1 MSEERETSVETPEP
15 LQGIAIVGLAA
26 RFPGARDAAELWR
39 NLHAGVE
46 SVSFFAPAEL
56 AAAGV
61 DPALVAD
68 PRYVPAKGS
77 LADAERFDA
86 AFFGFTPREAEAMD
100 PQHRVFLECAWEALE
115 DAGCDPERAAGR
127 IGVWAGSG
135 PSSYLV
141 NHLLPNPQALERL
154 GGFQVMLLNDRDF
167 LATRVS
173 YELDLKGPSA
183 AVATA
188 CSTSLVTAHM
198 AAQSLLSGECDLAL
212 AGGVSISTP
221 LRTGYLY
228 QDGDVASADG
238 HTRAFDAKA
247 AGAVEGNGCGVVVLK
262 RLADALVDGD
272 RVYAVIRGSAVN
284 NDGAGKVGFTAPSV
298 EGQAEAITESLMM
311 AGVEPATIGYVEGH
325 GSGTPL
331 GDPIEVA
338 ALTQAFRAGGA
349 AGVGFCALGSVK
361 TNLGHCNAAAGVAG
375 LIKATLALA
384 NRAVPPSLH
393 FETPNPQ
400 LGLAESPFYVPT
412 QAVPWQAGE
421 TPRRAGVSSFGLGGT
436 NAHLVLEE
444 APAAEPTDPASRPA
458 QLLVLSARTASALD
472 AAALRLA
479 DRLETEPG
487 LDLADVAWTLQ
498 VGRKSFEHRRMLV
511 ARHAL
516 SAVAAL
522 RDPQRAVSGRREG
535 AGARPVV
542 FLFPGLGDQRV
553 DMARELY
560 ATEPAFRDTIDRCA
574 EKLAPRLGAD
584 LREVMF
590 SAGER
595 AAGAPA
601 GGPDLRAM
609 LRRGG
614 AETEEPGE
622 ARLRRTLFAQPACFV
637 VEYALARL
645 LISWGIEPQAMIG
658 YSLGE
663 YVAACVAGALSLDDA
678 LELVAARAR
687 WIEELPGGAMLAIP
701 LPEAEVLPALGEGV
715 SLAATNGPHFCVAAG
730 PSAKIDA
737 LASRLTAQGVSTIR
751 LRTTHAFHS
760 AMMEPAVAAL
770 TAAARQVAV
779 KPPRIPYLSN
789 VTGTWITADDLA
801 DPAYW
806 GRHMRSTVRFAEGI
820 GELLQEPER
829 VFLEVGPGATLGTLI
844 KQHPAAAANRV
855 ALPTLRRADEGGSD
869 LDLLLASVGRLW
881 IAGAAI
887 DWPAFHGG
895 ERRRKV
901 ALPTYPFERQRF
913 WVDPPAQAA
922 PSAAVAATVP
932 LQAPDLAD
940 WFWVP
945 SWREA
950 PLAPAEAS
958 SAAERWLIFLDSA
971 GLGARIVA
979 RLRREGREVYAVEA
993 GNGFEASGDGTFRI
1007 DPVRRQD
1014 YDTLLQ
1020 KIGDTSDGTLK
1031 VLHLWGLTGGVE
1043 PGFAAAQAAGLVSLT
1058 LLAQAVF
1065 GLPGNRPVRLALVAD
1080 GLHEVIDGDPV
1091 HPGKATVLGPLKVV
1105 HQEVTR
1111 LACGSVDVVLPAA
1124 GSPAEERLIDQLLA
1138 EISAPPEPVAA
1149 LRGRRRWVRGFA
1161 PVRLPESGAS
1171 PLIQEGAYLIAEAVH
1186 GPGMRIAE
1194 HLLRTLSARVALMMP
1209 PQFPERASWETWHTL
1224 PEVPPGQDVIGDA
1237 VLRLLALERE
1247 IGLDNVLIVK
1257 ADPADAAIVAAAVTA
1272 ARERFGI
1279 LQGAFFTGGV
1289 ASGGLLQLKTPES
1302 LHAALDPVAA
1312 GAGALLAA
1320 LDALHAAPGEA
1331 PFVVLS
1337 STTTAWAGSLGQLD
1351 QAAAGSYLDALAARR
1366 AADGRPNAVA
1376 VHWDPYQWGGWLVA
1390 GAAGGTS
1397 GLAAEQVAATLA
1409 ANGVP
1414 EARSAEALGRLL
1426 ASGLPRLAVVNRDLP
1441 GLIAET
1447 DSVTA
1452 DSLLAQM
1459 APVHTGEKGARPAG
1473 LPTAYEPPG
1482 DELEE
1487 QLAAL
1492 WQDLFG
1498 IEPIGRHD
1506 SFLELGG
1513 HSLLAI
1519 QMVTQIRALLEVEL
1533 PVTALFE
1540 APTVAELGKA
1550 VRRARGEED
1559 AADLEALLAL
1569 VEGLSPE
1576 EAAERLAGLGVG

>member
-1 MSEERETSVETPEP
+1 
-15 LQGIAIVGLAA
+15 
-26 RFPGARDAAELWR
+26 
-39 NLHAGVE
+39 
-46 SVSFFAPAEL
+46 
-56 AAAGV
+56 
-61 DPALVAD
+61 
-68 PRYVPAKGS
+68 
-77 LADAERFDA
+77 
-86 AFFGFTPREAEAMD
+86 
-100 PQHRVFLECAWEALE
+100 
-115 DAGCDPERAAGR
+115 
-127 IGVWAGSG
+127 
-135 PSSYLV
+135 
-141 NHLLPNPQALERL
+141 
-154 GGFQVMLLNDRDF
+154 
-167 LATRVS
+167 
-173 YELDLKGPSA
+173 
-183 AVATA
+183 VATA

-198 AAQSLLSGECDLAL
+198 ACQSLLGGECDLAL

-221 LRTGYLY
+221 LRTGYLA
-228 QDGDVASADG
+228 QEGDVASADG
-238 HTRAFDAKA
+238 HTRAFDARA

-262 RLADALVDGD
+262 RLADALADGD

-298 EGQAEAITESLMM
+298 EGQAEAITESLLM

-349 AGVGFCALGSVK
+349 GGTGFCALGSVK

-384 NRAVPPSLH
+384 HRAVPPSLH

-412 QAVPWQAGE
+412 QAVPWAAGE

-444 APAAEPTDPASRPA
+444 APAAETTDAPSRPA

-472 AAALRLA
+472 AAAERLTE
-479 DRLETEPG
+479 RLEAEPE
-487 LDLADVAWTLQ
+487 LDLAALADIAWTLQ
-498 VGRKSFEHRRMLV
+498 TGRKPFEHRRMLV
-511 ARHAL
+511 ARDAAA
-516 SAVAAL
+516 AVAAL
-522 RDPQRAVSGRREG
+522 RDRERAVSGRREG

-560 ATEPAFRDTIDRCA
+560 ATEPAFRATIDHCA
-574 EKLAPRLGAD
+574 EKLAPLLGAD

-590 SAGER
+590 SAGE
-595 AAGAPA
+595 AAAERSPA
-601 GGPDLRAM
+601 GPDLRAM

-614 AETEEPGE
+614 AESAEGAGE
-622 ARLRRTLFAQPACFV
+622 DRLRRTLFAQPACFV

-663 YVAACVAGALSLDDA
+663 YVAACVSGALALDDA

-687 WIEELPGGAMLAIP
+687 WIDELPAGAMLAIP

-730 PSAKIDA
+730 PSAAIDA
-737 LASRLTAQGVSTIR
+737 LACRFTAQGVSTIH

-770 TAAARQVAV
+770 TAAAQKIAV
-779 KPPRIPYLSN
+779 QPPRIPYLSN
-789 VTGTWITADDLA
+789 VTGSWITADDLA

-806 GRHMRSTVRFAEGI
+806 ARHMRSTVRFAEGI
-820 GELLQEPER
+820 GELLAEPER
-829 VFLEVGPGATLGTLI
+829 VFLEVGPGATLGTLV
-844 KQHPAAAANRV
+844 KQHPAAAANRI

-881 IAGAAI
+881 IAGAAV
-887 DWPAFHGG
+887 DWAAFHNG

-922 PSAAVAATVP
+922 ASAAPADAAP

-950 PLAPAEAS
+950 PLAPVLSAENG
-958 SAAERWLIFLDSA
+958 RWLIFLDSS
-971 GLGARIVA
+971 GLGARIAA
-979 RLRREGREVYAVEA
+979 RLRGAGCAVFTVEA
-993 GNGFEASGDGTFRI
+993 GSGFEAPGDGAFRI
-1007 DPVRRQD
+1007 DPARRQD
-1014 YDTLLQ
+1014 YDALLHAA
-1020 KIGDTSDGTLK
+1020 GGADAPLK

-1043 PGFAAAQAAGLVSLT
+1043 PGFAAAQTAGLVSLT
-1058 LLAQAVF
+1058 LLAQAVSAH
-1065 GLPGNRPVRLALVAD
+1065 GSGPVRLALVAD
-1080 GLHEVIDGDPV
+1080 GLHEVSDGDPL
-1091 HPGKATVLGPLKVV
+1091 HPAKATVLGPLKVI

-1111 LACGSVDVVLPAA
+1111 LTCGSVDVVLPAA
-1124 GSPAEERLIDQLLA
+1124 GSPAEERLIEHLLA
-1138 EISAPPEPVAA
+1138 ELSSVSAASEPAVA

-1161 PVRLPESGAS
+1161 PVRLEEPSAS
-1171 PLIQEGAYLIAEAVH
+1171 PLARGGACLIAEAVH

-1194 HLLRTLSARVALMMP
+1194 HLLRTLAARVALVMP
-1209 PQFPERASWETWHTL
+1209 PQFPERGSWETWHAL

-1247 IGLDNVLIVK
+1247 IGLDNLLILRGG
-1257 ADPADAAIVAAAVTA
+1257 PEEIAAAVAA
-1272 ARERFGI
+1272 ARERFGT
-1279 LQGAFFTGGV
+1279 LQGAFFTGG
-1289 ASGGLLQLKTPES
+1289 AAGGGLLQLKTAES
-1302 LHAALDPVAA
+1302 LHAALDPLVS

-1320 LDALHAAPGEA
+1320 LDTLEDVPGDP
-1331 PFVVLS
+1331 PFAVLS

-1366 AADGRPNAVA
+1366 AADGKARTVA

-1409 ANGVP
+1409 VNGVP

-1426 ASGLPRLAVVNRDLP
+1426 ASGLPRLAVANRDLP

-1452 DSLLAQM
+1452 ESLLAQM
-1459 APVHTGEKGARPAG
+1459 APAHTGEKGARPAG

-1498 IEPIGRHD
+1498 IAPIGRHD

-1519 QMVTQIRALLEVEL
+1519 QMVTQIRALLDVEL

-1540 APTVAELGKA
+1540 APTVAELGRA

-1576 EAAERLAGLGVG
+1576 EAAERLAGMGVG

>member
-1 MSEERETSVETPEP
+1 MRDETETSAEIPEP
-15 LQGIAIVGLAA
+15 LQGVAIVGLAA

-39 NLHAGVE
+39 NLYAGVE
-46 SVSFFAPAEL
+46 SVSFFDAAEL

-61 DPALVAD
+61 DPALAAD

-141 NHLLPNPQALERL
+141 NHLLANPQALERL

-198 AAQSLLSGECDLAL
+198 ACQSLLAGECDLAL

-238 HTRAFDAKA
+238 HTRAFDARA

-262 RLADALVDGD
+262 RLADALADGD

-284 NDGAGKVGFTAPSV
+284 NDGSAKVGFTAPSV
-298 EGQAEAITESLMM
+298 EGQAEAITESLLM

-349 AGVGFCALGSVK
+349 DGVGFCALGSVK

-400 LGLAESPFYVPT
+400 LGLAESPFYVPA
-412 QAVPWQAGE
+412 QAVPWPAGE

-444 APAAEPTDPASRPA
+444 APAAEPTHPASRPA
-458 QLLVLSARTASALD
+458 QLLLLSARTSSALD
-472 AAALRLA
+472 AAASRLA
-479 DRLETEPG
+479 DRLEQEPEI
-487 LDLADVAWTLQ
+487 DLADVAWTLQ
-498 VGRKSFEHRRMLV
+498 TGRKSFEHRRMLV
-511 ARHAL
+511 ARDAA

-553 DMARELY
+553 GMARELY
-560 ATEPAFRDTIDRCA
+560 AAEPAFRETIDACA
-574 EKLAPRLGAD
+574 EKLAPLLGAD

-590 SAGER
+590 AAGEGN
-595 AAGAPA
+595 AARPA
-601 GGPDLRAM
+601 AGPDLRAM

-614 AETEEPGE
+614 GEEEEEGAGE
-622 ARLRRTLFAQPACFV
+622 GRLRRTLFAQPACFV

-663 YVAACVAGALSLDDA
+663 YVAACVSGALALDDA

-687 WIEELPGGAMLAIP
+687 WIDELPAGAMLAIP
-701 LPEAEVLPALGEGV
+701 LPEAEVLPALGAGV

-730 PSAKIDA
+730 EPAAIDD
-737 LASRLTAQGVSTIR
+737 LAGRFTKQGVSTIR

-770 TAAARQVAV
+770 TAAARKIAV
-779 KPPRIPYLSN
+779 EPPQIPYLSN
-789 VTGTWITADDLA
+789 VTGTWITGDDLA
-801 DPAYW
+801 DPEYW
-806 GRHMRSTVRFAEGI
+806 ARHMRSTVRFAEGI

-829 VFLEVGPGATLGTLI
+829 VFLEVGPGATLGTLV
-844 KQHPAAAANRV
+844 KQHPAAAANRI
-855 ALPTLRRADEGGSD
+855 ALATLRRADEGGSD

-913 WVDPPAQAA
+913 WVDPPAPAA
-922 PSAAVAATVP
+922 ASAAVATPAVMVP
-932 LQAPDLAD
+932 LQAPNLAD

-950 PLAPAEAS
+950 PLAPA
-958 SAAERWLIFLDSA
+958 AAPENERWLIFLDSS
-971 GLGARIVA
+971 GLAARIAA
-979 RLRREGREVYAVEA
+979 RLRRQGREVFTVEA
-993 GNGFEASGDGTFRI
+993 GNGFAVTGGAFVV
-1007 DPVRRQD
+1007 DPARRQD
-1014 YDTLLQ
+1014 YDALFQ
-1020 KIGDTSDGTLK
+1020 KIDGPLK

-1043 PGFAAAQAAGLVSLT
+1043 PGFAAAQTAGLVSLT
-1058 LLAQAVF
+1058 LLAQAVS
-1065 GLPGNRPVRLALVAD
+1065 GSGGGPVRLALVAD

-1091 HPGKATVLGPLKVV
+1091 HPAKATVLGPLKVV

-1124 GSPAEERLIDQLLA
+1124 GSAAEERLIDQLLA
-1138 EISAPPEPVAA
+1138 EMAAPPEASGPAVA

-1161 PVRLPESGAS
+1161 PVRLPEPAAS
-1171 PLIQEGAYLIAEAVH
+1171 PLVQGGAYLIAEAVH

-1194 HLLRTLSARVALMMP
+1194 HLLRTFAGRVALVMP
-1209 PQFPERASWETWHTL
+1209 PQFPERGSWETWHAL

-1247 IGLDNVLIVK
+1247 IGLDDVLILRGGPDGI
-1257 ADPADAAIVAAAVTA
+1257 ATAVAA
-1272 ARERFGI
+1272 ARERFGT
-1279 LQGAFFTGGV
+1279 LQGAFFTGGA

-1312 GAGALLAA
+1312 GTRAL
-1320 LDALHAAPGEA
+1320 LDALDIVPGEKP

-1366 AADGRPNAVA
+1366 AADGRSNAVA

-1409 ANGVP
+1409 VNGVP

-1426 ASGLPRLAVVNRDLP
+1426 ASGLQRLAVTNRDLP

-1459 APVHTGEKGARPAG
+1459 AQMAPAHTGEKGARPAG

-1519 QMVTQIRALLEVEL
+1519 QMVTQIRALLDVEL

>member
-1 MSEERETSVETPEP
+1 M
-15 LQGIAIVGLAA
+15 L
-26 RFPGARDAAELWR
+26 
-39 NLHAGVE
+39 
-46 SVSFFAPAEL
+46 
-56 AAAGV
+56 
-61 DPALVAD
+61 
-68 PRYVPAKGS
+68 
-77 LADAERFDA
+77 
-86 AFFGFTPREAEAMD
+86 
-100 PQHRVFLECAWEALE
+100 
-115 DAGCDPERAAGR
+115 
-127 IGVWAGSG
+127 
-135 PSSYLV
+135 
-141 NHLLPNPQALERL
+141 
-154 GGFQVMLLNDRDF
+154 LLNDRDF

-198 AAQSLLSGECDLAL
+198 ACQSLLGGECDLAL

-228 QDGDVASADG
+228 LDGDVASADG
-238 HTRAFDAKA
+238 HTRAFDARA

-262 RLADALVDGD
+262 RLADALEDGD

-349 AGVGFCALGSVK
+349 DGIGFCALGSVK

-384 NRAVPPSLH
+384 NRALPPSLH

-412 QAVPWQAGE
+412 QAVPWPAGE
-421 TPRRAGVSSFGLGGT
+421 TPRRAGVSSFGMGGT
-436 NAHLVLEE
+436 NAHAVLEE
-444 APAAEPTDPASRPA
+444 APAAEATDPASRPA
-458 QLLVLSARTASALD
+458 QLLVLSARSSSALD
-472 AAALRLA
+472 AAAGRLA
-479 DRLETEPG
+479 DRLEAEPG

-498 VGRKSFEHRRMLV
+498 TGRKSFEHRRMLV
-511 ARHAL
+511 ARDAA
-516 SAVAAL
+516 SAVATL

-560 ATEPAFRDTIDRCA
+560 ATEPAFRETIDRCA
-574 EKLAPRLGAD
+574 EKLAPLLGAD

-590 SAGER
+590 ATGDAAAER
-595 AAGAPA
+595 PAA
-601 GGPDLRAM
+601 GPDLRAM
-609 LRRGG
+609 LRRGAAEG
-614 AETEEPGE
+614 AGE
-622 ARLRRTLFAQPACFV
+622 DRLTRTLFAQPACFV

-645 LISWGIEPQAMIG
+645 LISWGIAPQAMIG

-687 WIEELPGGAMLAIP
+687 WIEELPAGAMLAIP
-701 LPEAEVLPALGEGV
+701 LPEAEVLPVLGAGV

-730 PSAKIDA
+730 PSAAVDA
-737 LASRLTAQGVSTIR
+737 LAGRLTEQGVSTLR

-770 TAAARQVAV
+770 TVAARKIAV
-779 KPPRIPYLSN
+779 QPPRIPYLSN
-789 VTGTWITADDLA
+789 VTGTWITAADLA
-801 DPAYW
+801 DPEYW
-806 GRHMRSTVRFAEGI
+806 ARHMRSTVRFAEGI

-829 VFLEVGPGATLGTLI
+829 VFLEVGPGATLGTLV
-844 KQHPAAAANRV
+844 KQHPAAAANRI
-855 ALPTLRRADEGGSD
+855 ALATLRRADEGGSD

-913 WVDPPAQAA
+913 WVDPPAPAVPSASAA
-922 PSAAVAATVP
+922 PV
-932 LQAPDLAD
+932 QAPDLAD

-950 PLAPAEAS
+950 PLAPAAPPEN
-958 SAAERWLIFLDSA
+958 ERWLIFLDSS
-971 GLGARIVA
+971 GLGARIAA
-979 RLRREGREVYAVEA
+979 RLRSEGREVFAVEA
-993 GNGFEASGDGTFRI
+993 GSGFEAAGDSTFRI
-1007 DPVRRQD
+1007 DPNRRQD
-1014 YDTLLQ
+1014 YDALLHAV
-1020 KIGDTSDGTLK
+1020 GLDRSLK

-1058 LLAQAVF
+1058 LLAQAIS
-1065 GLPGNRPVRLALVAD
+1065 GLPGDQPVRLALVAD

-1091 HPGKATVLGPLKVV
+1091 HPAKATVLGPLKVV

-1138 EISAPPEPVAA
+1138 ELAAPPEPAVA

-1161 PVRLPESGAS
+1161 PVRLPESAAS
-1171 PLIQEGAYLIAEAVH
+1171 PLVQGGAYMIAEAVH
-1186 GPGMRIAE
+1186 GPGMRIAG
-1194 HLLRTLSARVALMMP
+1194 HLLRTLAARVALVVP
-1209 PQFPERASWETWHTL
+1209 RQFPERGSWETWHAL

-1247 IGLDNVLIVK
+1247 IGLDDVLILRS
-1257 ADPADAAIVAAAVTA
+1257 DPEEIAAAVAA
-1272 ARERFGI
+1272 ARERFGT
-1279 LQGAFFTGGV
+1279 LQGAFFTGGA

-1320 LDALHAAPGEA
+1320 LDAASGES

-1366 AADGRPNAVA
+1366 AADGRSNGVA

-1409 ANGVP
+1409 INGVP

-1426 ASGLPRLAVVNRDLP
+1426 ASGLPRLAVANRDLP

-1459 APVHTGEKGARPAG
+1459 APAHTGEKGARPAG